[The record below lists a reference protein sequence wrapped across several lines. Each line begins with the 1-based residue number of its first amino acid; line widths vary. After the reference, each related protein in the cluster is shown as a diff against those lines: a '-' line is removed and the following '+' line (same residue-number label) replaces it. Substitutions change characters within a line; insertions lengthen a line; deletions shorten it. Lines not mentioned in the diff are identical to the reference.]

1 MVYRAVAPSLYTF
14 SLKTEL
20 AGGGKGRRFTVSEVV
35 RGYATIHNMQGANPC
50 PASLEFNYL

>member
-1 MVYRAVAPSLYTF
+1 
-14 SLKTEL
+14 LKTEL

-50 PASLEFNYL
+50 PASLGFKRVYRR